1 MTRDRLRGALWA
13 LIIGGTL
20 LAARPVG
27 PVEAHAEL
35 LSAYPA
41 PGATLDATPPEIRL
55 TFSER
60 IGPGSSLQLF
70 RPQFRA
76 VAGVQSGVDPAAPQ
90 QLRAFT
96 QPLAPDTYT
105 VAWRAISADG
115 HEVTGSYAF
124 AIRAPAAPLP
134 LSAGLLI
141 GAAFGV
147 LVLGTIAW
155 QIIRR
160 QRGHAGGPAGPG

>member
-1 MTRDRLRGALWA
+1 M
-13 LIIGGTL
+13 
-20 LAARPVG
+20 LAARPVV

-35 LSAYPA
+35 LSAYPE

-96 QPLAPDTYT
+96 QPLPPDTYT
-105 VAWRAISADG
+105 VAWRAISVDG

-124 AIRAPAAPLP
+124 AIRTPAAPP
-134 LSAGLLI
+134 PVPAWWPI
-141 GAAFGV
+141 GAALGALVVGV
-147 LVLGTIAW
+147 IVW
-155 QIIRR
+155 PVVRR
-160 QRGHAGGPAGPG
+160 RRRRRGASPP